1 MKYRR
6 KYMKHLL
13 VIHTGGT
20 ISMSQDQSNKVV
32 TNDINPIS
40 MHQDVINQYA
50 QIDELNPFNVPSP
63 HMTIKHVKQ
72 LKDIILEAVTNKYY
86 DGFVIT
92 HGTDTLEET
101 AFLLDLI
108 LGIEQPVVITGA
120 MRSSNEIGS
129 DGLYNYISAIRVA
142 SDEKARHKGV
152 MVVFN
157 DEIHTARNVTKTH
170 TSNTNTFQSPN
181 HGPLGVLTKDRVQ
194 FHHMPYRQQALEN
207 VNEKLNVPLVKAY
220 MGMPGDIFSFYS
232 REGIDGMVIEA
243 LGQGNIPPSALEG
256 IQQLVSL
263 NIPILVKA
271 YMGMPGDIFSFYSRE
286 GIDGMVIEALG
297 QGNIPPSALEGIQ
310 QLVSLNIPIVLVSR
324 SFNGIVSPTYAYD
337 GGGYQ
342 LAQQGFIFSN
352 GLNGP
357 KARLKLLVALSNN
370 LDKAEIKSY
379 FEL

>member
-1 MKYRR
+1 
-6 KYMKHLL
+6 MKHLL

-63 HMTIKHVKQ
+63 HMTIQHVKQ

-129 DGLYNYISAIRVA
+129 DGLYNFISAIRVA

-207 VNEKLNVPLVKAY
+207 VNDKLNVP
-220 MGMPGDIFSFYS
+220 
-232 REGIDGMVIEA
+232 
-243 LGQGNIPPSALEG
+243 
-256 IQQLVSL
+256 
-263 NIPILVKA
+263 LVKA

>member
-1 MKYRR
+1 
-6 KYMKHLL
+6 MKHLL

-63 HMTIKHVKQ
+63 HMTIQHVKQ

-120 MRSSNEIGS
+120 MCSSNEIGS

-207 VNEKLNVPLVKAY
+207 VNDKLNVP
-220 MGMPGDIFSFYS
+220 
-232 REGIDGMVIEA
+232 
-243 LGQGNIPPSALEG
+243 
-256 IQQLVSL
+256 
-263 NIPILVKA
+263 LVKA

>member
-1 MKYRR
+1 
-6 KYMKHLL
+6 MKHLL

-40 MHQDVINQYA
+40 LHQDVINQYA

-63 HMTIKHVKQ
+63 HMTIQHVKQ

-220 MGMPGDIFSFYS
+220 MAMPGDIFSFYS

-243 LGQGNIPPSALEG
+243 LGQGN
-256 IQQLVSL
+256 
-263 NIPILVKA
+263 
-271 YMGMPGDIFSFYSRE
+271 M
-286 GIDGMVIEALG
+286 
-297 QGNIPPSALEGIQ
+297 PPSALEGIQ

>member
-1 MKYRR
+1 
-6 KYMKHLL
+6 MKHLL

-63 HMTIKHVKQ
+63 HMTIQHVKQ

-207 VNEKLNVPLVKAY
+207 VNDKLNVP
-220 MGMPGDIFSFYS
+220 
-232 REGIDGMVIEA
+232 
-243 LGQGNIPPSALEG
+243 
-256 IQQLVSL
+256 
-263 NIPILVKA
+263 LVKA

-379 FEL
+379 FE

>member
-1 MKYRR
+1 
-6 KYMKHLL
+6 MKHLL

-63 HMTIKHVKQ
+63 HMTIQHVKQ
-72 LKDIILEAVTNKYY
+72 LKDIILEAVSNKYY

-170 TSNTNTFQSPN
+170 TSNTNTFKSPN

-263 NIPILVKA
+263 NIPI
-271 YMGMPGDIFSFYSRE
+271 
-286 GIDGMVIEALG
+286 
-297 QGNIPPSALEGIQ
+297 
-310 QLVSLNIPIVLVSR
+310 VLVSR

-342 LAQQGFIFSN
+342 LTQQGFIFSN

>member
-1 MKYRR
+1 
-6 KYMKHLL
+6 MKHLL

-32 TNDINPIS
+32 TNDTNPIS

-50 QIDELNPFNVPSP
+50 QIDELNPFNLPSP
-63 HMTIKHVKQ
+63 HMTIQHVKQ

-207 VNEKLNVPLVKAY
+207 VNDKLNVP
-220 MGMPGDIFSFYS
+220 
-232 REGIDGMVIEA
+232 
-243 LGQGNIPPSALEG
+243 
-256 IQQLVSL
+256 
-263 NIPILVKA
+263 LVKA

>member
-1 MKYRR
+1 
-6 KYMKHLL
+6 MKHLL

-63 HMTIKHVKQ
+63 HMTIQHVKQ

-207 VNEKLNVPLVKAY
+207 VNDKLNVP
-220 MGMPGDIFSFYS
+220 
-232 REGIDGMVIEA
+232 
-243 LGQGNIPPSALEG
+243 
-256 IQQLVSL
+256 
-263 NIPILVKA
+263 LVKA

-342 LAQQGFIFSN
+342 LAQQGFFFSN
-352 GLNGP
+352 GSNGP

>member
-1 MKYRR
+1 
-6 KYMKHLL
+6 MKHLL

-63 HMTIKHVKQ
+63 HMTIQHVKQ

-220 MGMPGDIFSFYS
+220 MGMPS
-232 REGIDGMVIEA
+232 
-243 LGQGNIPPSALEG
+243 
-256 IQQLVSL
+256 
-263 NIPILVKA
+263 
-271 YMGMPGDIFSFYSRE
+271 DIFSFYSRE

-342 LAQQGFIFSN
+342 LAQRGFIFSN

-357 KARLKLLVALSNN
+357 KARLKLLVALNNN

>member
-1 MKYRR
+1 
-6 KYMKHLL
+6 MKHLL

-63 HMTIKHVKQ
+63 HMTIQHIKQ

-207 VNEKLNVPLVKAY
+207 VNDKLNVP
-220 MGMPGDIFSFYS
+220 
-232 REGIDGMVIEA
+232 
-243 LGQGNIPPSALEG
+243 
-256 IQQLVSL
+256 
-263 NIPILVKA
+263 LVKA

>member
-1 MKYRR
+1 
-6 KYMKHLL
+6 MKHLL

-40 MHQDVINQYA
+40 LHQDVINQYA

-63 HMTIKHVKQ
+63 HMTIQHVKQ

-108 LGIEQPVVITGA
+108 LGIEKPVVITGA

-243 LGQGNIPPSALEG
+243 LGQGN
-256 IQQLVSL
+256 
-263 NIPILVKA
+263 
-271 YMGMPGDIFSFYSRE
+271 M
-286 GIDGMVIEALG
+286 
-297 QGNIPPSALEGIQ
+297 PPSALEGIQ

>member
-1 MKYRR
+1 
-6 KYMKHLL
+6 MKHLL

-63 HMTIKHVKQ
+63 HMTIQHVKQ

-194 FHHMPYRQQALEN
+194 FRHMPYRQQALEN
-207 VNEKLNVPLVKAY
+207 VNDKLNVP
-220 MGMPGDIFSFYS
+220 
-232 REGIDGMVIEA
+232 
-243 LGQGNIPPSALEG
+243 
-256 IQQLVSL
+256 
-263 NIPILVKA
+263 LVKA

>member
-1 MKYRR
+1 
-6 KYMKHLL
+6 MKHLL

-63 HMTIKHVKQ
+63 HMTIQHVKQ

-92 HGTDTLEET
+92 HGTDTLEEP

-207 VNEKLNVPLVKAY
+207 VNDKLNVP
-220 MGMPGDIFSFYS
+220 
-232 REGIDGMVIEA
+232 
-243 LGQGNIPPSALEG
+243 
-256 IQQLVSL
+256 
-263 NIPILVKA
+263 LVKA

>member
-1 MKYRR
+1 
-6 KYMKHLL
+6 MKHLL

-40 MHQDVINQYA
+40 LHQDVINQYA

-63 HMTIKHVKQ
+63 HMTIQHVKQ

-120 MRSSNEIGS
+120 MGSSNEIGS

-263 NIPILVKA
+263 NIPI
-271 YMGMPGDIFSFYSRE
+271 
-286 GIDGMVIEALG
+286 
-297 QGNIPPSALEGIQ
+297 
-310 QLVSLNIPIVLVSR
+310 VLVSR

-370 LDKAEIKSY
+370 LDKAEIKAY
-379 FEL
+379 FE

>member
-1 MKYRR
+1 
-6 KYMKHLL
+6 MKHLL

-40 MHQDVINQYA
+40 LHQDVINQYA

-63 HMTIKHVKQ
+63 HMTIQHVKQ

-108 LGIEQPVVITGA
+108 LGTEQPVVITGA

-220 MGMPGDIFSFYS
+220 MG
-232 REGIDGMVIEA
+232 
-243 LGQGNIPPSALEG
+243 L
-256 IQQLVSL
+256 
-263 NIPILVKA
+263 
-271 YMGMPGDIFSFYSRE
+271 PGDIFSFYSRE

>member
-1 MKYRR
+1 
-6 KYMKHLL
+6 MKHLL
-13 VIHTGGT
+13 VINTGGT

-63 HMTIKHVKQ
+63 HMTIQHVKQ
-72 LKDIILEAVTNKYY
+72 LKDIILEAVSNKYY

-108 LGIEQPVVITGA
+108 LGIEQPIVITGA

-207 VNEKLNVPLVKAY
+207 VNEKLNVPLVKSY

-243 LGQGNIPPSALEG
+243 LGQGNMPPSALEG
-256 IQQLVSL
+256 IQQL
-263 NIPILVKA
+263 I
-271 YMGMPGDIFSFYSRE
+271 
-286 GIDGMVIEALG
+286 
-297 QGNIPPSALEGIQ
+297 
-310 QLVSLNIPIVLVSR
+310 SLNIPIVLVSR

-370 LDKAEIKSY
+370 LDKAEIKAY
-379 FEL
+379 FE

>member
-1 MKYRR
+1 
-6 KYMKHLL
+6 MKHLL

-63 HMTIKHVKQ
+63 HMTIQHVKQ
-72 LKDIILEAVTNKYY
+72 LKDIILEAVSNKYY

-181 HGPLGVLTKDRVQ
+181 HGPLGVLIKDRVQ

-207 VNEKLNVPLVKAY
+207 VNDKLNVPLVKAY

-243 LGQGNIPPSALEG
+243 LGQGNIPPSAL
-256 IQQLVSL
+256 
-263 NIPILVKA
+263 
-271 YMGMPGDIFSFYSRE
+271 D
-286 GIDGMVIEALG
+286 
-297 QGNIPPSALEGIQ
+297 GIQ

>member
-1 MKYRR
+1 
-6 KYMKHLL
+6 MKHLL

-40 MHQDVINQYA
+40 MHQDVIKQYA

-63 HMTIKHVKQ
+63 HMTIQHVKQ

-207 VNEKLNVPLVKAY
+207 VNDKLNVP
-220 MGMPGDIFSFYS
+220 
-232 REGIDGMVIEA
+232 
-243 LGQGNIPPSALEG
+243 
-256 IQQLVSL
+256 
-263 NIPILVKA
+263 LVKA

>member
-1 MKYRR
+1 
-6 KYMKHLL
+6 MKHLL

-32 TNDINPIS
+32 TNDTNPIS

-63 HMTIKHVKQ
+63 HMTIQHVKQ

-120 MRSSNEIGS
+120 MRSSNEIDS

-207 VNEKLNVPLVKAY
+207 VNDKLNVP
-220 MGMPGDIFSFYS
+220 
-232 REGIDGMVIEA
+232 
-243 LGQGNIPPSALEG
+243 
-256 IQQLVSL
+256 
-263 NIPILVKA
+263 LVKA

>member
-1 MKYRR
+1 
-6 KYMKHLL
+6 MKHLL

-63 HMTIKHVKQ
+63 HMTIQHVKQ

-101 AFLLDLI
+101 ASFLLDLI

-207 VNEKLNVPLVKAY
+207 VNDKLNVP
-220 MGMPGDIFSFYS
+220 
-232 REGIDGMVIEA
+232 
-243 LGQGNIPPSALEG
+243 
-256 IQQLVSL
+256 
-263 NIPILVKA
+263 LVKA

>member
-1 MKYRR
+1 
-6 KYMKHLL
+6 MKHLL

-32 TNDINPIS
+32 TNDTNPIS

-63 HMTIKHVKQ
+63 HMTIQHVKQ

-207 VNEKLNVPLVKAY
+207 VNDKLNVP
-220 MGMPGDIFSFYS
+220 
-232 REGIDGMVIEA
+232 
-243 LGQGNIPPSALEG
+243 
-256 IQQLVSL
+256 
-263 NIPILVKA
+263 LVKA

-337 GGGYQ
+337 GGVYQ

>member
-1 MKYRR
+1 
-6 KYMKHLL
+6 MKHLL

-40 MHQDVINQYA
+40 LHQDVINQYA

-63 HMTIKHVKQ
+63 HMTIQHVKQ

-101 AFLLDLI
+101 AFLIDLI

-220 MGMPGDIFSFYS
+220 MG
-232 REGIDGMVIEA
+232 
-243 LGQGNIPPSALEG
+243 L
-256 IQQLVSL
+256 
-263 NIPILVKA
+263 
-271 YMGMPGDIFSFYSRE
+271 PGDIFSFYSRE

>member
-1 MKYRR
+1 
-6 KYMKHLL
+6 MKHLL

-32 TNDINPIS
+32 TNDTNPIS

-63 HMTIKHVKQ
+63 HMTIQHVKQ

-142 SDEKARHKGV
+142 SDEKARHKDV

-207 VNEKLNVPLVKAY
+207 VNDKLNVP
-220 MGMPGDIFSFYS
+220 
-232 REGIDGMVIEA
+232 
-243 LGQGNIPPSALEG
+243 
-256 IQQLVSL
+256 
-263 NIPILVKA
+263 LVKA

>member
-1 MKYRR
+1 
-6 KYMKHLL
+6 MKHLL

-63 HMTIKHVKQ
+63 HMTIQHVKQ
-72 LKDIILEAVTNKYY
+72 LKDIILEAVSNKYY

-108 LGIEQPVVITGA
+108 LGIEQLVVITGA

-263 NIPILVKA
+263 NIPI
-271 YMGMPGDIFSFYSRE
+271 
-286 GIDGMVIEALG
+286 
-297 QGNIPPSALEGIQ
+297 
-310 QLVSLNIPIVLVSR
+310 VLVSR

>member
-1 MKYRR
+1 
-6 KYMKHLL
+6 MKHLL

-40 MHQDVINQYA
+40 LHQDVINQYA
-50 QIDELNPFNVPSP
+50 QIDELNLFNVPSP
-63 HMTIKHVKQ
+63 HMTIQHVKQ

-243 LGQGNIPPSALEG
+243 LGQGN
-256 IQQLVSL
+256 
-263 NIPILVKA
+263 
-271 YMGMPGDIFSFYSRE
+271 M
-286 GIDGMVIEALG
+286 
-297 QGNIPPSALEGIQ
+297 PPSALEGIQ

>member
-1 MKYRR
+1 
-6 KYMKHLL
+6 MKHLL

-63 HMTIKHVKQ
+63 HMTIQHVKQ
-72 LKDIILEAVTNKYY
+72 LKDIILEAVSNKYY

-232 REGIDGMVIEA
+232 REGIH
-243 LGQGNIPPSALEG
+243 
-256 IQQLVSL
+256 
-263 NIPILVKA
+263 
-271 YMGMPGDIFSFYSRE
+271 
-286 GIDGMVIEALG
+286 GMVIEALG

>member
-1 MKYRR
+1 
-6 KYMKHLL
+6 MKHLL

-20 ISMSQDQSNKVV
+20 ISMSQDQSNKVL

-63 HMTIKHVKQ
+63 HMTIQHVKQ

-207 VNEKLNVPLVKAY
+207 VNDKLNVP
-220 MGMPGDIFSFYS
+220 
-232 REGIDGMVIEA
+232 
-243 LGQGNIPPSALEG
+243 
-256 IQQLVSL
+256 
-263 NIPILVKA
+263 LVKA

>member
-1 MKYRR
+1 
-6 KYMKHLL
+6 MKHLL

-63 HMTIKHVKQ
+63 HMTIQHVKQ

-129 DGLYNYISAIRVA
+129 DVLYNYISAIRVA

-207 VNEKLNVPLVKAY
+207 VNDKLNVP
-220 MGMPGDIFSFYS
+220 
-232 REGIDGMVIEA
+232 
-243 LGQGNIPPSALEG
+243 
-256 IQQLVSL
+256 
-263 NIPILVKA
+263 LVKA

>member
-1 MKYRR
+1 
-6 KYMKHLL
+6 MKHLL

-40 MHQDVINQYA
+40 MHKDVINQYA

-63 HMTIKHVKQ
+63 HMTIQHVKQ

-207 VNEKLNVPLVKAY
+207 VNDKLNVPLVKAY
-220 MGMPGDIFSFYS
+220 MGMPDDIFSFYS
-232 REGIDGMVIEA
+232 REGIDGMV
-243 LGQGNIPPSALEG
+243 
-256 IQQLVSL
+256 
-263 NIPILVKA
+263 
-271 YMGMPGDIFSFYSRE
+271 F
-286 GIDGMVIEALG
+286 EALG

>member
-1 MKYRR
+1 
-6 KYMKHLL
+6 MKHLL

-63 HMTIKHVKQ
+63 HMTIQHVKQ
-72 LKDIILEAVTNKYY
+72 LKDIILEAVSNKYY

-220 MGMPGDIFSFYS
+220 MGMPD
-232 REGIDGMVIEA
+232 
-243 LGQGNIPPSALEG
+243 
-256 IQQLVSL
+256 
-263 NIPILVKA
+263 
-271 YMGMPGDIFSFYSRE
+271 DIFSFYSRE

>member
-1 MKYRR
+1 
-6 KYMKHLL
+6 MKHLL

-40 MHQDVINQYA
+40 MHQDVINQDVINQYA

-63 HMTIKHVKQ
+63 HMTIQHVKQ

-207 VNEKLNVPLVKAY
+207 VNDKLNVP
-220 MGMPGDIFSFYS
+220 
-232 REGIDGMVIEA
+232 
-243 LGQGNIPPSALEG
+243 
-256 IQQLVSL
+256 
-263 NIPILVKA
+263 LVKA

>member
-1 MKYRR
+1 
-6 KYMKHLL
+6 MKHLL

-20 ISMSQDQSNKVV
+20 ISMSQGQSNKVV

-63 HMTIKHVKQ
+63 HMTIQHVKQ

-207 VNEKLNVPLVKAY
+207 VNDKLNVP
-220 MGMPGDIFSFYS
+220 
-232 REGIDGMVIEA
+232 
-243 LGQGNIPPSALEG
+243 
-256 IQQLVSL
+256 
-263 NIPILVKA
+263 LVKA

>member
-1 MKYRR
+1 
-6 KYMKHLL
+6 MKHLL

-63 HMTIKHVKQ
+63 HMTIQHVKQ

-92 HGTDTLEET
+92 HGSDTLEET

-207 VNEKLNVPLVKAY
+207 VNDKLNVP
-220 MGMPGDIFSFYS
+220 
-232 REGIDGMVIEA
+232 
-243 LGQGNIPPSALEG
+243 
-256 IQQLVSL
+256 
-263 NIPILVKA
+263 LVKA

>member
-1 MKYRR
+1 
-6 KYMKHLL
+6 MKHLL

-63 HMTIKHVKQ
+63 HMTIQHVKQ

-92 HGTDTLEET
+92 HGTDSLEET

-207 VNEKLNVPLVKAY
+207 VNDKLNVP
-220 MGMPGDIFSFYS
+220 
-232 REGIDGMVIEA
+232 
-243 LGQGNIPPSALEG
+243 
-256 IQQLVSL
+256 
-263 NIPILVKA
+263 LVKA

>member
-1 MKYRR
+1 
-6 KYMKHLL
+6 MKHLL

-32 TNDINPIS
+32 TNDTNPIS

-63 HMTIKHVKQ
+63 HMIIQHVKQ

-101 AFLLDLI
+101 VFLLDLI

-207 VNEKLNVPLVKAY
+207 VNDKLNVP
-220 MGMPGDIFSFYS
+220 
-232 REGIDGMVIEA
+232 
-243 LGQGNIPPSALEG
+243 
-256 IQQLVSL
+256 
-263 NIPILVKA
+263 LVKA

>member
-1 MKYRR
+1 
-6 KYMKHLL
+6 MKHLL

-63 HMTIKHVKQ
+63 HMTIQHVKQ

-120 MRSSNEIGS
+120 MRSSNEFGS

-256 IQQLVSL
+256 IQQLV
-263 NIPILVKA
+263 
-271 YMGMPGDIFSFYSRE
+271 Y
-286 GIDGMVIEALG
+286 
-297 QGNIPPSALEGIQ
+297 
-310 QLVSLNIPIVLVSR
+310 LNIPIVLVSR